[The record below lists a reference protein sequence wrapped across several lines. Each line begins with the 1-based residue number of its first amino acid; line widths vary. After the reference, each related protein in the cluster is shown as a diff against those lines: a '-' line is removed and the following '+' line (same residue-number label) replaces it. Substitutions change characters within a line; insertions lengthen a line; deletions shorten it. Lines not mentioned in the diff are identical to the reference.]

1 MFLSVIDNCIENS
14 ATILAAIIG
23 AIGTVIAGLII
34 YCFSRKYQENTRA
47 IENDRMMKEL
57 FTEFNKRYDLIN
69 GRIDDIS
76 KFSLEDWKELKKKKK
91 ISFTHTIYDFFN
103 LCAEE
108 YYWYQKDRVDKKVWE
123 SWSSGMNKIY
133 NSSDVIKMIWDEECK
148 DEKGIKSYY
157 INDKNNFFKPQN

>member
-1 MFLSVIDNCIENS
+1 MFLSVIDNCINNS
-14 ATILAAIIG
+14 ATILAATIG
-23 AIGTVIAGLII
+23 ATGTVIAGWLI
-34 YCFSRKYQENTRA
+34 YSLSKKYHDNTRA

-69 GRIDDIS
+69 GHIDDIS
-76 KFSLEDWKELKKKKK
+76 KISLEDWRELKKKKR
-91 ISFTHTIYDFFN
+91 IEYTHIIYDFFN

-108 YYWYQKDRVDKKVWE
+108 YYWYKKNRVDIKVWE

-157 INDKNNFFKPQN
+157 IRNKNDFFKLE

>member
-1 MFLSVIDNCIENS
+1 MFLSVIDNCIDNS
-14 ATILAAIIG
+14 ATILAATIG
-23 AIGTVIAGLII
+23 ATGTVIAGWLI
-34 YCFSRKYQENTRA
+34 YRFSKKYQENTRA

-69 GRIDDIS
+69 SFIDDIS
-76 KFSLEDWKELKKKKK
+76 KISLEDWRELKKKKRIK
-91 ISFTHTIYDFFN
+91 YTHTIYDFFN

-108 YYWYQKDRVDKKVWE
+108 YYWYKKNRVDFKVWE

-157 INDKNNFFKPQN
+157 IKNKNDFFKLE